1 MNNINN
7 GMDTEYIPFFDR
19 EGQNLNRRKLKIV
32 SQTPDEIIVDIE
44 RCDTSTVDGTPLN
57 ATTLN
62 NKFDEIESAL
72 TAHEFGSVV
81 KVNNAKVDEVTFNS
95 NPQEQITNEVNA
107 RTEAD
112 SNLQA
117 QLTSEV
123 NTRTSADSNL
133 QSQITSEINTRTNLT
148 TSLQNQITNLNNE
161 AVKLSETQ
169 TINGPKTFDSITC
182 NSLNVTGNIE
192 QQEVYIPYYN
202 NSLTLNL
209 TVNSV
214 LRAVYKNKS
223 NSLPY
228 YILKLKKNDVIS
240 LSPTYSANYFT
251 TVTKKDGTTTSFT
264 REQNYTI
271 TGDEIAMYTEGAPD
285 IN

>member
-1 MNNINN
+1 MSENTNI
-7 GMDTEYIPFFDR
+7 EYTPFIDST
-19 EGQNLNRRKLKIV
+19 GANLNRRKLKIV

-62 NKFDEIESAL
+62 NKFNEIESAL

-148 TSLQNQITNLNNE
+148 TSLQNQITNLSNE

-169 TINGPKTFDSITC
+169 TITGPKSFDSITC
-182 NSLNVTGNIE
+182 NSLNVTGSIE

-240 LSPTYSANYFT
+240 LSPTYSANYTT
-251 TVTKKDGTTTSFT
+251 TVTKKDGTTISVV

-271 TGDEIAMYTEGAPD
+271 TGDEISMYTEGLPD

>member
-1 MNNINN
+1 MSENTNI
-7 GMDTEYIPFFDR
+7 EYTPFIDST
-19 EGQNLNRRKLKIV
+19 GANLNRRKLKIV

-117 QLTSEV
+117 QLISEV

-161 AVKLSETQ
+161 AVKLSATQ
-169 TINGPKTFDSITC
+169 TITGPKTFDSITC

-202 NSLTLNL
+202 NSTTLNL
-209 TVNSV
+209 TINSV
-214 LRAVYKNKS
+214 FGAVYKN

-240 LSPTYSANYFT
+240 LSPPPPYSANYLT
-251 TVTKKDGTTTSFT
+251 TITKKDGTTTSVV